1 MGEPRKVPAW
11 KRGIDLAHTVCV
23 TVEALGLARTEA
35 GQQLRR
41 TVVSVP
47 SLLGEAFLD
56 SAGRRVG
63 QALQEAAMKLAEV
76 AGLLSQDVVRTALP
90 EADLAGLLDEIE
102 GLQREI
108 DRLLGSRDDGPSH

>member
-1 MGEPRKVPAW
+1 MSEPRKLPAW

-63 QALQEAAMKLAEV
+63 QALQEATMKLAEV
-76 AGLLSQDVVRTALP
+76 AGLLSQDVVRKALP
-90 EADLAGLLDEIE
+90 EADRTGLLDEIE
-102 GLQREI
+102 GLGREI
-108 DRLLGSRDDGPSH
+108 ERLLGSRDAGPPG